1 MIKVL
6 LLFSSGQLGGAER
19 SLTRMALLSKSMD
32 YKFATLDIEGP
43 WAEWIRKQGKEP
55 IIFGGTEKRKKHSV
69 ITINSIILPSVKLIH
84 GIRWNPNTD
93 SKLDRFFR
101 AIERRFSWLIDGY
114 ITNSEI
120 AKETLIV
127 LCKINAKKINVIYN
141 GIEKI
146 PDSIIEIK
154 NRPNEILTVANLNP
168 RKGYLE
174 YLSVIQQIVK
184 VLPDIKFVFVGRDD
198 MNGDVQKRII
208 ELGLN
213 KNISY
218 VGFQLDVSYW
228 FSRAKLFVLPSL
240 WGEGCP
246 TSILESF
253 SWGVPVIAYRID
265 GVPELVTDN
274 QDGFLVPEFQKE
286 IMAKKIIQLLENN
299 ELLAMFSKNARN
311 KVKEKF
317 ILQYCTNLH
326 EECLNKIGWRE

>member
-1 MIKVL
+1 M
-6 LLFSSGQLGGAER
+6 
-19 SLTRMALLSKSMD
+19 
-32 YKFATLDIEGP
+32 
-43 WAEWIRKQGKEP
+43 
-55 IIFGGTEKRKKHSV
+55 
-69 ITINSIILPSVKLIH
+69 
-84 GIRWNPNTD
+84 
-93 SKLDRFFR
+93 
-101 AIERRFSWLIDGY
+101 
-114 ITNSEI
+114 
-120 AKETLIV
+120 
-127 LCKINAKKINVIYN
+127 
-141 GIEKI
+141 
-146 PDSIIEIK
+146 
-154 NRPNEILTVANLNP
+154 
-168 RKGYLE
+168 
-174 YLSVIQQIVK
+174 
-184 VLPDIKFVFVGRDD
+184 FVGRDD

>member
-1 MIKVL
+1 M
-6 LLFSSGQLGGAER
+6 
-19 SLTRMALLSKSMD
+19 
-32 YKFATLDIEGP
+32 
-43 WAEWIRKQGKEP
+43 
-55 IIFGGTEKRKKHSV
+55 
-69 ITINSIILPSVKLIH
+69 
-84 GIRWNPNTD
+84 
-93 SKLDRFFR
+93 
-101 AIERRFSWLIDGY
+101 
-114 ITNSEI
+114 
-120 AKETLIV
+120 
-127 LCKINAKKINVIYN
+127 INAKKINVIYN

-253 SWGVPVIAYRID
+253 SWGAPVIAYRID